1 MVLRGVRGFRE
12 DYEEHG
18 GPRPLYLRPEP
29 PVPCVSVC
37 PAHVDVPGYVALV
50 REERYDDAVRLI
62 RKDNPFPSACA
73 YVCEHP
79 CEAQCR
85 RRMVDDAVNIC
96 GLKRFAVDH
105 AAPAAP
111 PERAA
116 DTGKTV
122 GRHRRRPRRHD
133 RRLLSVPYGAPGD
146 GV

>member
-1 MVLRGVRGFRE
+1 M
-12 DYEEHG
+12 
-18 GPRPLYLRPEP
+18 
-29 PVPCVSVC
+29 PCVSVC

-111 PERAA
+111 RSGRRTLERQW
-116 DTGKTV
+116 
-122 GRHRRRPRRHD
+122 P
-133 RRLLSVPYGAPGD
+133 S
-146 GV
+146 